1 MDARE
6 PRSDGSADGDDA
18 LAAHART
25 EIISPAGKI
34 ISRAPMIG
42 HDQSRAAG
50 GRRGRA
56 LPSLM
61 AAAGQSQTVTVDG
74 RALKLTNLDK
84 VLYPATGTTKGDV
97 LAYYAE
103 VAPVMLPHLWQRP
116 ATRKRWPDGVDGST
130 VFFAKNLAAGT
141 PDWVRRFP
149 ISHRDHDND
158 YPVVDDLATL
168 TWIAQLAGLEI
179 HVPQWRF
186 DASGEPQHP
195 DRLVLDL
202 DPGEGVTL
210 ADAAEVA
217 RWARDILRDIGHDP
231 VPVTSGSKGLHLYAP
246 LDGTQTTDQAA
257 AVARELA
264 RARAADHPARVV
276 SSMRRSAR
284 DGTVFVDWSPNNGA
298 KTTVAP
304 YSLRGRPHPWVA
316 APRTWAELEDPDLAQ
331 LSYAEVLERVA
342 RDGDL
347 LAPLAPTD
355 GPFAAPGRD
364 RLSTYRSMRDAAK
377 TPEPVP
383 ATPPRPADQPGGEPV
398 FVVQEHHA
406 RALHWDFRLEHDGV
420 LVSWAVP
427 KSPPTDPKSNRLAV
441 MTEDH
446 PMEYAT
452 FEGGIPRGEYGGGQV
467 TIWDSGTFTLH
478 KWREGKEVIVTLQGR
493 PDGGLGGG
501 RRTFAL
507 IHTGRGG
514 GKQERNW
521 LMHLMESEPDYLEG
535 RPRESSQA
543 STGTLPEPVE
553 GPRRGERPPS
563 DEPATDEPLD
573 FPAEVD
579 PMLATLDDGEHFG
592 PEEGWAF
599 EMKWDG
605 VRAVAYLAG
614 GRVRLLSRKGR
625 DESAAYPDV
634 VEPLARRDVRDA
646 VLDGEIVVTDAAG
659 RPDFGLLQNRINL
672 TRGSDIE
679 RAAQTWPAQLMVF
692 DVLEL
697 DGRSLLRLPYSER
710 RELLDGLGLDTL
722 GDRVHVPPV
731 FHGDLQ
737 AARDISRQ
745 LRLEGVV
752 AKRTDSVYAPGRRGR
767 TWLKIKNFL
776 TQEVVVAGWRPG
788 QGGRSGTFGS
798 LLMGVPGPDG
808 LRYVGRVGSGF
819 DGRTLSEV
827 QRLLDDRATTTTALV
842 DVPRE
847 DARDAHWVT
856 PDLVGEVTYA
866 ELTGPGRM
874 RHPVWRGLRPDKDAA
889 EVVWERPAA
898 ERG

>member
-1 MDARE
+1 MQDQVCA
-6 PRSDGSADGDDA
+6 P
-18 LAAHART
+18 H
-25 EIISPAGKI
+25 PAT
-34 ISRAPMIG
+34 A
-42 HDQSRAAG
+42 
-50 GRRGRA
+50 RA
-56 LPSLM
+56 LPSRV
-61 AAAGQSQTVTVDG
+61 ASAGQSQTVTVDG
-74 RALKLTNLDK
+74 HTLKLTNLDK
-84 VLYPATGTTKGDV
+84 VLYPASGTTKGDV

-103 VAPVMLPHLWQRP
+103 VAPAMLPHLWQRP
-116 ATRKRWPDGVDGST
+116 ATRKRWPDGVEGTT

-141 PDWVRRFP
+141 PDWVRRYG
-149 ISHRDHDND
+149 IDHRDHTND
-158 YPVVDDLATL
+158 YPVVDDVATL
-168 TWIAQLAGLEI
+168 TWIAQLAGLEV

-186 DASGEPQHP
+186 AEDGTPLNP

-210 ADAAEVA
+210 AEVAEVA
-217 RWARDILRDIGHDP
+217 RAARAILRDIGHDP
-231 VPVTSGSKGLHLYAP
+231 VPVTSGSKGIHLYAP
-246 LDGTQTTDQAA
+246 LDGSQTPDQAS

-264 RARAADHPARVV
+264 RALEADAPDRVI
-276 SSMRRSAR
+276 SSMKRSER
-284 DGTVFVDWSPNNGA
+284 DGKVFVDWSQNNGA
-298 KTTVAP
+298 KTTVSP
-304 YSLRGRPHPWVA
+304 YSLRGRTEPTVA
-316 APRTWAELEDPDLAQ
+316 APRSWEELDDPGLAQ
-331 LSYAEVLERVA
+331 LSYADVLARVA
-342 RDGDL
+342 ERGDL
-347 LAPLAPTD
+347 LAALAPAD
-355 GPFAAPGRD
+355 APGRPGRD

-383 ATPPRPADQPGGEPV
+383 ATPPRPTAGAGTDPI
-398 FVVQEHHA
+398 FVIQEHHA

-452 FEGGIPRGEYGGGQV
+452 FEGGIPHGEYGGGQV
-467 TIWDSGTFTLH
+467 SIWDAGTFTLH
-478 KWREGKEVIVTLQGR
+478 KWREGKEVIATLQGR
-493 PDGGLGGG
+493 PEGGLGGG

-521 LMHLMESEPDYLEG
+521 LMHLMESEPEYYEG
-535 RPRESSQA
+535 ARPEPVA
-543 STGTLPEPVE
+543 KEADGGTLPEPVE
-553 GPRRGERPPS
+553 GPRKGQRSAPEAEK
-563 DEPATDEPLD
+563 DTED
-573 FPAEVD
+573 FPPEIA

-634 VEPLARRDVRDA
+634 AEPLARLDVRSA

-697 DGRSLLRLPYSER
+697 DGESLLNRPYAGR
-710 RELLDGLGLDTL
+710 REILEGLGLDAL
-722 GDRVHVPPV
+722 GERVHVPPV

-798 LLMGVPGPDG
+798 LLMGIPGPEG

-819 DGRTLSEV
+819 DGRTLAEV
-827 QRLLDDRATTTTALV
+827 QRLLDARATATTALV

-874 RHPVWRGLRPDKDAA
+874 RHPVWRGLRPEKDAA
-889 EVVWERPAA
+889 EVVWERP
-898 ERG
+898 

>member
-1 MDARE
+1 MAR
-6 PRSDGSADGDDA
+6 
-18 LAAHART
+18 AA
-25 EIISPAGKI
+25 
-34 ISRAPMIG
+34 
-42 HDQSRAAG
+42 QSRSA
-50 GRRGRA
+50 
-56 LPSLM
+56 
-61 AAAGQSQTVTVDG
+61 SQTVTVDG
-74 RALKLTNLDK
+74 RTLRLTNLDK
-84 VLYPATGTTKGDV
+84 VLYPETQTTKGDV

-103 VAPVMLPHLWQRP
+103 IGPTMLPHLWQRP
-116 ATRKRWPDGVDGST
+116 ATRKRWPDGVDAST
-130 VFFAKNLAAGT
+130 VFFAKNLTAGT
-141 PDWVRRFP
+141 PDWVRRFA

-186 DASGEPQHP
+186 DAEGEPQNP

-202 DPGEGVTL
+202 DPGEGVSL

-231 VPVTSGSKGLHLYAP
+231 VPVTSGSKGIHLYAP
-246 LDGTQTTDQAA
+246 LDGAQTPDQATA
-257 AVARELA
+257 LARELA
-264 RARAADHPARVV
+264 LALEADHPDRVL
-276 SSMRRSAR
+276 SSMKRSER
-284 DGTVFVDWSPNNGA
+284 DGKVFVDWSQNNGA
-298 KTTVAP
+298 KTTISP
-304 YSLRGRPHPWVA
+304 YSLRGRPQPWVA

-331 LSYAEVLERVA
+331 LTYAEVLERVA
-342 RDGDL
+342 RQGDL
-347 LAPLAPTD
+347 LAPLAPAEAA
-355 GPFAAPGRD
+355 FAAPRSD
-364 RLSTYRSMRDAAK
+364 RLSTYRSMRDAQK

-383 ATPPRPADQPGGEPV
+383 ATPPEPRPDGDDPI
-398 FVVQEHHA
+398 FVIQEHHA

-441 MTEDH
+441 QTEDH

-452 FEGGIPRGEYGGGQV
+452 FEGGIPHGEYGGGAV
-467 TIWDSGTFTLH
+467 SIWDAGTFRLH
-478 KWREGKEVIVTLQGR
+478 KWREGKEVIVTVQGR

-501 RRTFAL
+501 PRKYAL
-507 IHTGRGG
+507 IHTGG
-514 GKQERNW
+514 GKNAKGPKADRNW
-521 LMHLMESEPDYLEG
+521 LMHLMAPDPEDAGTSSEL
-535 RPRESSQA
+535 
-543 STGTLPEPVE
+543 VE
-553 GPRRGERPPS
+553 ERP
-563 DEPATDEPLD
+563 ATSPEDVVAGSATLD

-634 VEPLARRDVRDA
+634 VDPLSRLEVRDA
-646 VLDGEIVVTDAAG
+646 VLDGEIVVTDASG

-672 TRGSDIE
+672 G
-679 RAAQTWPAQLMVF
+679 RAADIDRATQTWPAQLMVF

-697 DGRSLLRLPYSER
+697 DGQPLLARPYVER
-710 RELLDGLGLDTL
+710 REILEGLGLDAL
-722 GDRVHVPPV
+722 GERVHVPPV

-798 LLMGVPGPDG
+798 LLMGIPGPDG
-808 LRYVGRVGSGF
+808 LHYVGRVGSGF
-819 DGRTLSEV
+819 DGAALDDV
-827 QRLLDDRATTTTALV
+827 QRRLDARARATPALV

-847 DARDAHWVT
+847 DARDAHWVE

-889 EVVWERPAA
+889 EVVWERLT
-898 ERG
+898 